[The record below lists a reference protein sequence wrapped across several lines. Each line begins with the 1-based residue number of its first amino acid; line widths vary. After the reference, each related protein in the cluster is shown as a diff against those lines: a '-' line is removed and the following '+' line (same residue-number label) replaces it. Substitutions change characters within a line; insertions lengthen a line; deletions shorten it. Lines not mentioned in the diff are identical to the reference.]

1 MPMLKFVILVA
12 ILSLH
17 GDFIAVAKPMAM
29 IGDSFQGALYAT
41 LAKSMQGNIDRMFYE
56 VSMKP
61 VEAPTVVPPVI
72 MFKKDPISAPTMEST
87 RPSEETVHDI
97 FEPALAETLSND
109 EITPRDKVLGRQI
122 PTISIRCFRHFSHPR
137 DYNY

>member
-1 MPMLKFVILVA
+1 MLKFVILVA
-12 ILSLH
+12 ILALH

-61 VEAPTVVPPVI
+61 VEAPIVVAPVQGVQTYMSKSQRI
-72 MFKKDPISAPTMEST
+72 LRCPVQSLPVVLSRFST
-87 RPSEETVHDI
+87 PCGMP
-97 FEPALAETLSND
+97 FLWLKYEPGT
-109 EITPRDKVLGRQI
+109 RG
-122 PTISIRCFRHFSHPR
+122 
-137 DYNY
+137 